1 MWTRKR
7 LFAWLGGV
15 ILVAGAVVALRVTE
29 EPGPDEQGP
38 EPFHVDR
45 YAANFVVVPDPGPR
59 PAPPHRVVATPGPG
73 TLRVSWADGLP
84 GGNAPAGAAGY
95 DVRWDGASGPGSRLV
110 VSPDVVIDGLADGRP
125 YRVEVRTVD
134 AFGQRSA
141 SVSTDATPGRA
152 DTSWQD
158 GLTGLFDTFSR
169 GAAAGWHLSGYPG
182 CVDPGAPDA
191 NGLPIHLSCGADRA
205 VLRARTPLRLGPAA
219 PDGVLGRVAVRT
231 DTAGPGGELTIDLVP
246 GVADRAGID
255 VQRAEA
261 GPDPALPGGTIR
273 VVVNDDGVAVGA
285 APDVAAV
292 APRELDT
299 TPAPSRG
306 PGVAHLFEVVLTT
319 GGVRVYQD
327 DLLVT
332 VGGVVPSWS
341 TASMLIGLRGPDGRR
356 SRVHVSGA
364 GFSGAATSLPA
375 VVEERV
381 HPTTQRILSLDEPAP
396 QVGTARAPL
405 AAAASARLVTTVT
418 TTASLDP
425 HAVFVQFGDQLVPAR
440 PATPAPSVR
449 PAASVTLVADVPAV
463 FLGPTGP
470 FSITPLVLRAAGGDG
485 VQLVE
490 SYLEITPG
498 PDWVPDSAAPPDP
511 VPKPADDR
519 LPAIE
524 PRLANAAGE
533 PLPDDTTPAQ
543 GQVVLTVA
551 LSGTATQWDTGGVA
565 GVRGVQVRLDG
576 RLMAGIPTD
585 ADGPAVGGE
594 YAMSIA
600 VAGLTTGRHS
610 LEIREYGE
618 TEIDSRLLY
627 FTVS

>member
-15 ILVAGAVVALRVTE
+15 ILVAGAVIALRVTE
-29 EPGPDEQGP
+29 QPAPDERGP
-38 EPFHVDR
+38 EPSHVDH
-45 YAANFVVVPDPGPR
+45 YAANFVVVPGPGSR
-59 PAPPHRVVATPGPG
+59 PAPPQRVVAIPGPG

-84 GGNAPAGAAGY
+84 GGKAPAGAAGY
-95 DVRWDGASGPGSRLV
+95 DVRWDDGSRLV
-110 VSPDVVIDGLADGRP
+110 ISPDVVLDGLVDGRS

-134 AFGQRSA
+134 GFGQRSA
-141 SVSTDATPGRA
+141 PVATSAKPGRTEA
-152 DTSWQD
+152 SWQD
-158 GLTGLFDTFSR
+158 GLTGWYSDFS
-169 GAAAGWHLSGYPG
+169 GGYQAGWHLSGYPG
-182 CVDPGAPDA
+182 CVDPGAPGVG
-191 NGLPIHLSCGADRA
+191 GLPIHFSCGADRA
-205 VLRARTPLRLGPAA
+205 VLRARTPLRLGPAG
-219 PDGVLGRVAVRT
+219 PDGVLGRAAVRT

-255 VQRAEA
+255 PRRAEA

-273 VVVNDDGVAVGA
+273 VLVNDDGVAVGA

-292 APRELDT
+292 APQELGT
-299 TPAPSRG
+299 APAPRRG

-327 DLLVT
+327 DVLVT

-341 TASMLIGLRGPDGRR
+341 SGSMLIGLRGPDGRR

-364 GFSGAATSLPA
+364 GFSGPATSVPA

-381 HPTTQRILSLDEPAP
+381 HPATQRVLGLDEPAP
-396 QVGTARAPL
+396 QVGMARAPL
-405 AAAASARLVTTVT
+405 AAATSARLVTTLT

-440 PATPAPSVR
+440 PATPAPPVS
-449 PAASVTLVADVPAV
+449 PAAAVTVVADVPAV
-463 FLGPTGP
+463 FLGPAGP
-470 FSITPLVLRAAGGDG
+470 SSITPLVLRAAGSGA
-485 VQLVE
+485 QLVE

-498 PDWVPDSAAPPDP
+498 PGWVAPSAAPPDR
-511 VPKPADDR
+511 VPRPAADP

-524 PRLANAAGE
+524 PRLSNAAGE
-533 PLPDDTTPAQ
+533 PLPDDTTPAE
-543 GQVVLTVA
+543 GQLVLTVGLTGA
-551 LSGTATQWDTGGVA
+551 ATQWDTGGVA

-576 RLMAGIPTD
+576 RVVAGIPTD

-600 VAGLTTGRHS
+600 VAGLTTGRHA

-618 TEIDSRLLY
+618 TETESRLRY

>member
-7 LFAWLGGV
+7 LLAWLAGV
-15 ILVAGAVVALRVTE
+15 ILIAGAVVALRVTE
-29 EPGPDEQGP
+29 EPRPDEPGP
-38 EPFHVDR
+38 SPIHVDR
-45 YAANFVVVPDPGPR
+45 YAANFVVIPEPGSR
-59 PAPPHRVVATPGPG
+59 PTPPPRVVAIPGPG

-84 GGNAPAGAAGY
+84 GGNPPGGAVGY
-95 DVRWDGASGPGSRLV
+95 DVRWDDGSRLV
-110 VSPDVVIDGLADGRP
+110 VSPDLLIHGLDDGRS

-141 SVSTDATPGRA
+141 PVATDAKPGRA

-158 GLTGLFDTFSR
+158 GLTGLFDDFSR
-169 GAAAGWHLSGYPG
+169 AAAGWHLSGYPG
-182 CVDPGAPDA
+182 CVDPGAPDD
-191 NGLPIHLSCGADRA
+191 NGLPVHFSCGADRA
-205 VLRARTPLRLGPAA
+205 VLRARTPLQLGPVA

-231 DTAGPGGELTIDLVP
+231 DTAGPGGELTVDLVP

-255 VQRAEA
+255 IQRAEA

-273 VVVNDDGVAVGA
+273 VVVNDDGVAVGT

-292 APRELDT
+292 APQALDT
-299 TPAPSRG
+299 TPAPRRG

-327 DLLVT
+327 ELLVT

-341 TASMLIGLRGPDGRR
+341 TGSLLIGLRGPDGRR

-364 GFSGAATSLPA
+364 GFSGPATSVPA

-381 HPTTQRILSLDEPAP
+381 HPATQRILSLTEPAP
-396 QVGTARAPL
+396 QVGMARAPL
-405 AAAASARLVTTVT
+405 EKAASARLVTTLT
-418 TTASLDP
+418 TTAALDP
-425 HAVFVQFGDQLVPAR
+425 HAVFVQFGDQVVPAR
-440 PATPAPSVR
+440 PATPTPSVS
-449 PAASVTLVADVPAV
+449 PAASVTVIADVPAG

-470 FSITPLVLRAAGGDG
+470 SSITPLVLRAAGGDG

-498 PDWVPDSAAPPDP
+498 PGWVPPSTEPPDR
-511 VPKPADDR
+511 VPTPAEDP

-533 PLPDDTTPAQ
+533 PLPDDTAPAE
-543 GQVVLTVA
+543 GQLVLTVA
-551 LSGTATQWDTGGVA
+551 LSGASTQWDTGGAA
-565 GVRGVQVRLDG
+565 GVHGVQVRLDG
-576 RLMAGIPTD
+576 RLVAGIPTD
-585 ADGPAVGGE
+585 ADGPTVGGE

-600 VAGLTTGRHS
+600 VAGLTAGRHS
-610 LEIREYGE
+610 LEIRAYGE
-618 TEIDSRLLY
+618 TEIDSRLHY

>member
-1 MWTRKR
+1 M
-7 LFAWLGGV
+7 

-29 EPGPDEQGP
+29 EPEPGERAP
-38 EPFHVDR
+38 EPVHVDR
-45 YAANFVVVPDPGPR
+45 YAANFVVVPGPGPR

-84 GGNAPAGAAGY
+84 GGNAPEGAAGY
-95 DVRWDGASGPGSRLV
+95 DVRWDGGSRLV
-110 VSPDVVIDGLADGRP
+110 SSPDVLIDGLTDDRS

-141 SVSTDATPGRA
+141 PVATSAKPGRA

-158 GLTGLFDTFSR
+158 GLTGLFSDFSR
-169 GAAAGWHLSGYPG
+169 FSGFSDGAATGWHLSGYPG

-191 NGLPIHLSCGADRA
+191 DGLPIHLSCGADLA
-205 VLRARTPLRLGPAA
+205 VLRARTPLRLGPPA

-246 GVADRAGID
+246 GVADRVGND
-255 VQRAEA
+255 VLRAQA

-273 VVVNDDGVAVGA
+273 VAVNDDGVAVGS

-292 APRELDT
+292 TPQALDA
-299 TPAPSRG
+299 TPAPRRG

-356 SRVHVSGA
+356 ARVHVSGA
-364 GFSGAATSLPA
+364 GFSGPATSMPA

-381 HPTTQRILSLDEPAP
+381 HPATQRVLSLDEPAP
-396 QVGTARAPL
+396 QVGMARAPL
-405 AAAASARLVTTVT
+405 ESAASARLVSTLS
-418 TTASLDP
+418 TTAELDP
-425 HAVFVQFGDQLVPAR
+425 HAVFVQFGDLRVPAR
-440 PATPAPSVR
+440 PATPAPSVS
-449 PAASVTLVADVPAV
+449 PAAAVTVVADVPAV
-463 FLGPTGP
+463 FLGPNGP
-470 FSITPLVLRAAGGDG
+470 SSVTPLVLRAAGGDG
-485 VQLVE
+485 VQLIE

-498 PDWVPDSAAPPDP
+498 PGWVPPSAAPPER
-511 VPKPADDR
+511 VPKPADDP

-524 PRLANAAGE
+524 PRLENAAGE
-533 PLPDDTTPAQ
+533 PLPEDTTPAQ
-543 GQVVLTVA
+543 GQMVLTIA
-551 LSGTATQWDTGGVA
+551 LTGTATQWDTGGVA
-565 GVRGVQVRLDG
+565 GVRGLQVRLDG
-576 RLMAGIPTD
+576 RLVAGIPTD

-600 VAGLTTGRHS
+600 VAGLTAGRHS
-610 LEIREYGE
+610 LEIREYGQ
-618 TEIDSRLLY
+618 TELESRLLY
-627 FTVS
+627 FTVR